1 VNTSKENDEQ
11 LKLRAYLLGVFPDAD
26 EQEEIE
32 LRLML
37 DKDYF
42 QELLLQE
49 EQLIEDYI
57 VGGLDAEERKVFESH
72 FLIPAER
79 REKVKLERLLR
90 NHISETTLGDLI
102 RKKWR
107 DFKPV
112 FLSPTLATAA
122 ISIIVISVILFFWW
136 RSSNPDVNAGQKAL
150 ISLNR
155 AYESERLVE
164 SRISGL
170 DYAPYVK
177 TRGSQDEAKVNWR
190 DRDQA
195 QKILLDEA
203 DKNPTAENLH
213 LLARVYLTGKEFDK
227 ALELLKEAQQLS
239 PQSPEVFNDI
249 GTIYFEK
256 SKVAAKDE
264 EKLTLVA
271 DAVANFDKALAINP
285 NLLTA
290 RFNKALATEVYL
302 PNRAKEAWQEYLN
315 LDKTSKWA
323 DEARKRLEEL
333 NKQETRHIS
342 TAEEMESA
350 FLQAYN
356 EQNNERAFQIAG
368 QNRELIYERY
378 LPQKLAMTLVNKKK
392 TKKIKKLNF

>member
-1 VNTSKENDEQ
+1 MYTSKENDEQ
-11 LKLRAYLLGVFPDAD
+11 LKLRAYLLGIWKNAD

-37 DKDYF
+37 DKDYS

-49 EQLIEDYI
+49 EKLIEDYI
-57 VGGLDAEERKVFESH
+57 DGSLDNEERKVFENH

-79 REKVKLERLLR
+79 RERVKLGRLLR
-90 NHISETTLGDLI
+90 NHSSKTTAGDLI
-102 RKKWR
+102 QKKWE
-107 DFKPV
+107 DFKWI
-112 FLSPTLATAA
+112 FSSLKLTTAA
-122 ISIIVISVILFFWW
+122 ISIIVISVIFFFWW
-136 RSSNPDVNAGQKAL
+136 NSSAPDVNAGQKAL

-164 SRISGL
+164 ARISGL
-170 DYAPYVK
+170 DYAPYIK
-177 TRGSQDEAKVNWR
+177 TRGSQNEAKVNWR

-195 QKILLDEA
+195 QKILLGEVE
-203 DKNPTAENLH
+203 KNPTAENLH
-213 LLARVYLTGKEFDK
+213 LLARVYLAGKEFDK

-264 EKLTLVA
+264 EKLMLVA
-271 DAVANFDKALAINP
+271 DAVANFDKSLAIDP

-302 PNRAKEAWQEYLN
+302 PNQAKDVWQEYLN
-315 LDKTSKWA
+315 LDKSSKWA
-323 DEARKRLEEL
+323 GEARKRLEAL
-333 NKQETRHIS
+333 NKQESRHIS

-350 FLQAYN
+350 FLQAYD
-356 EQNNERAFQIAG
+356 EQNNEKAFQIAS